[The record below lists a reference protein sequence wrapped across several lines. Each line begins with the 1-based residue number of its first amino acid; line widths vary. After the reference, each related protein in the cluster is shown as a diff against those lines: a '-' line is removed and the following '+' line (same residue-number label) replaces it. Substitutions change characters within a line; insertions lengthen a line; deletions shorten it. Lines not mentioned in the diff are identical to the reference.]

1 MKKETIEFIDKLI
14 KEQQLHIESAQSMLD
29 NARTASRQEDDA
41 KLIQSKAERMIETFE
56 LIKKMEELEKGDLIT
71 PLKIRLILKLQIQ
84 WLLIILPSSYT
95 KRYDPMML
103 LNFDLEIWKCYKFRF
118 LISLKW
124 LLSIDFFFQWIF
136 QELSRGIHR

>member
-56 LIKKMEELEKGDLIT
+56 LIKKMEELEKWEVIT
-71 PLKIRLILKLQIQ
+71 PLK
-84 WLLIILPSSYT
+84 
-95 KRYDPMML
+95 
-103 LNFDLEIWKCYKFRF
+103 
-118 LISLKW
+118 SLKNF
-124 LLSIDFFFQWIF
+124 LVECSC
-136 QELSRGIHR
+136 